1 MAASPATR
9 KRRARVPRP
18 GRPPGAD
25 ADATRTAILE
35 GALEAF
41 ASAGY
46 DAVSV
51 RELTRRL
58 GVSHNLAHHYF
69 GSKQKLWHAVLDYAI
84 GEQIGDVIQQ
94 LERGLD
100 EQADPF
106 ESLAVSIRLVVTLF
120 ARLPSLPRLLTL
132 ESAWAGERLDYVFDR
147 YLDPFFRVAERLRQR
162 VEQAGG
168 EHVDLRSFALVVLT
182 ACGSLFTHASVA
194 RRLGGPDPFS
204 AEAVARHA
212 DTVVALVM
220 DGLRPR
226 RSPR

>member
-1 MAASPATR
+1 MVRKAAAR
-9 KRRARVPRP
+9 KRRASATPRP

-58 GVSHNLAHHYF
+58 GVSHNLVHHYF
-69 GSKQKLWHAVLDYAI
+69 GSKQKLWHAVLDYAV
-84 GEQIGDVIQQ
+84 GEQIGEVVSG

-100 EQADPF
+100 GQADPF
-106 ESLAVSIRLVVTLF
+106 ESLAGAIRQVVALF
-120 ARLPSLPRLLTL
+120 ARLPSLPRLLML
-132 ESAWAGERLDYVFDR
+132 EAAWGGERLDHVYEQ
-147 YLDPFFRVAERLRQR
+147 YLDPFFRVAKTLRER
-162 VEQAGG
+162 VVQAGG
-168 EHVDLRSFALVVLT
+168 ERVDLRSFALVVLT

-194 RRLGGPDPFS
+194 RRMGGPEPFS
-204 AEAVARHA
+204 SKAVERHA
-212 DTVVALVM
+212 DSVVALVM

-226 RSPR
+226 R

>member
-1 MAASPATR
+1 MAR
-9 KRRARVPRP
+9 KAIARRRRGSSAPRP

-25 ADATRTAILE
+25 AEATRTAILE

-58 GVSHNLAHHYF
+58 GVSHNLVHHYF
-69 GSKQKLWHAVLDYAI
+69 GSKQKLWHAVLDYAV
-84 GEQIGDVIQQ
+84 GEQIGDVVSR
-94 LERGLD
+94 LEHGLD

-106 ESLAVSIRLVVTLF
+106 ESLAEAVRQIVALF
-120 ARLPSLPRLLTL
+120 ARLPSLPRLLML
-132 ESAWAGERLDYVFDR
+132 EAAWGGERLDHVYEQ
-147 YLDPFFRVAERLRQR
+147 YLDPFFRVAERLRER
-162 VEQAGG
+162 VVQAGG
-168 EHVDLRSFALVVLT
+168 ERVDLRSFALVVVT

-194 RRLGGPDPFS
+194 RRMGGEDPFS
-204 AEAVARHA
+204 SAAVERHA

-226 RSPR
+226 R

>member
-1 MAASPATR
+1 MAARAAKRT
-9 KRRARVPRP
+9 RRAPAPRP

-84 GEQIGDVIQQ
+84 GEQIGEVVER

-106 ESLAVSIRLVVTLF
+106 ESLAVSIRQVVALF
-120 ARLPSLPRLLTL
+120 ARLPALPRLLML
-132 ESAWAGERLDYVFDR
+132 EAAWGGERLDHVYEN
-147 YLDPFFRVAERLRQR
+147 YLDPFFRVAERFRER
-162 VEQAGG
+162 VERAGG
-168 EHVDLRSFALVVLT
+168 GRVDLRSFALVVLT

-204 AEAVARHA
+204 PEAVARHA

-226 RSPR
+226 R

>member
-1 MAASPATR
+1 MASKATARR
-9 KRRARVPRP
+9 KRTGAPRA

-58 GVSHNLAHHYF
+58 GVSHNLVHHYF
-69 GSKQKLWHAVLDYAI
+69 GTKQNLWHAVLDYAV
-84 GEQIGDVIQQ
+84 GEQIGEVMAQ
-94 LERGLD
+94 LERDLD
-100 EQADPF
+100 AEGDPF
-106 ESLAVSIRLVVTLF
+106 ASLDQSIRGVVTLF
-120 ARLPSLPRLLTL
+120 ARMPALPRLLMF
-132 ESAWAGERLDYVFDR
+132 EAAWAGERLDYVYEH
-147 YLDPFFRVAERLRQR
+147 YLDPFFRVADRLRAR
-162 VEQAGG
+162 VEEAGG
-168 EHVDLRSFALVVLT
+168 ERVDLRSFALVTLT

-194 RRLGGPDPFS
+194 RQIGGPDPFS
-204 AEAVARHA
+204 DEAVQRHA
-212 DTVVALVM
+212 DTVVKLVV

-226 RSPR
+226 K